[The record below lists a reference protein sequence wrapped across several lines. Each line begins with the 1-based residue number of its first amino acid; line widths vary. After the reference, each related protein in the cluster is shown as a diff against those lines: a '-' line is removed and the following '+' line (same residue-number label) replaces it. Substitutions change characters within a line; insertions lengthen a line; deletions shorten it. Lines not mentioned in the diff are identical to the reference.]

1 MVNELM
7 ACFEEMAKEKAIVG
21 EEDDMEQPRI
31 GALQLLNTV
40 KIQKVDPSKIPGSCY
55 LLTCSSMGGKHKHWS
70 TQEQLTTS
78 SSRKRPIGWVL
89 R

>member
-1 MVNELM
+1 MAMVYGTKGGVDKKSVELRCFICDKPSHTVRNYSSKNMVNELM

-40 KIQKVDPSKIPGSCY
+40 KIQKVDPK
-55 LLTCSSMGGKHKHWS
+55 
-70 TQEQLTTS
+70 
-78 SSRKRPIGWVL
+78 
-89 R
+89 